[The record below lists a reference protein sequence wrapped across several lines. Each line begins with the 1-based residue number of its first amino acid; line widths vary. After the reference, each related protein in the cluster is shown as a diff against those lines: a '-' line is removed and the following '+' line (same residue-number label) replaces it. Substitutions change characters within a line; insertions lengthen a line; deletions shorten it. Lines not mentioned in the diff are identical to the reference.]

1 MRSADPSLQARR
13 LSLWAG
19 LLWALLPG
27 WAAAQA
33 GTAPKATVPPSACER
48 LVQVAQA
55 LALAGTGT
63 TGRYHCETQQH
74 TRTGQALAL
83 RYRGPEV
90 ADGSSNLVGYYEVDR
105 GTQSVHAWDLATG
118 KRAAGALADGALPP
132 PTVMACGLAFELPV
146 HYRTT
151 RPQRSESEGR
161 TVCAFDVV
169 AAKSK
174 PVQLDCKGRREGGSP
189 PYNVCDWAIGS
200 DADKTTVRVAHTR
213 LNRDRWGIDPFVYD
227 NGAWRLPNAYAD
239 AAPAERIDFF
249 GRPAYQGGGGLAPG
263 VVPHPHQDL
272 RCHLRGSGRR
282 QGRVGATHPRGGGGT
297 GESARRRSLRGRGGV
312 PDLLWQPARC
322 RTPRCRALM
331 HKWLLPSVPTVS

>member
-1 MRSADPSLQARR
+1 MRSANPTPQLRR
-13 LSLWAG
+13 LSLGAG
-19 LLWALLPG
+19 LLLALLPG

-33 GTAPKATVPPSACER
+33 GKVSQATVPPSACER

-55 LALAGTGT
+55 LALAGPGT
-63 TGRYHCETQQH
+63 AGRYHCDAQQR

-105 GTQSVHAWDLATG
+105 GTQAVHAWDLATG
-118 KRAAGALADGALPP
+118 KRAPGPLADGAQPP
-132 PTVMACGLAFELPV
+132 PTVVACGLAFELPV
-146 HYRTT
+146 HYRIT

-174 PVQLDCKGRREGGSP
+174 PVQVDCKGRREGGSP

-200 DADKTTVRVAHTR
+200 DADRTTVRVAHTR
-213 LNRDRWGIDPFVYD
+213 IDRDRWGIDPFVYD

-249 GRPAYQGGGGLAPG
+249 GRPAYQGA
-263 VVPHPHQDL
+263 VVSRLVWYRTRTKAYDAIYA
-272 RCHLRGSGRR
+272 
-282 QGRVGATHPRGGGGT
+282 GAGD
-297 GESARRRSLRGRGGV
+297 ARAVLVQLTPEVAVVLVSPPADDPAADVAECRIFCGSLRVAGR
-312 PDLLWQPARC
+312 PDAAR
-322 RTPRCRALM
+322 
-331 HKWLLPSVPTVS
+331 

>member
-1 MRSADPSLQARR
+1 MRSANPSLQARR

-55 LALAGTGT
+55 LALAGPGT
-63 TGRYHCETQQH
+63 TGRYHCETQQR

-90 ADGSSNLVGYYEVDR
+90 ADGSSNLVGYYEVNR

-146 HYRTT
+146 HYRIT

-174 PVQLDCKGRREGGSP
+174 PLQLDCKGRREGGSP

-213 LNRDRWGIDPFVYD
+213 LDRDRWGIDPFVYD

-249 GRPAYQGGGGLAPG
+249 GRPAYQGA
-263 VVPHPHQDL
+263 VVSRLVWYRTRTKTYDAIYAGAGDARAVLVQL
-272 RCHLRGSGRR
+272 GSE
-282 QGRVGATHPRGGGGT
+282 VAVTLVSPPADDPAA
-297 GESARRRSLRGRGGV
+297 GEVECRIFCGSLRVAGR
-312 PDLLWQPARC
+312 PDA
-322 RTPRCRALM
+322 ALM
-331 HKWLLPSVPTVS
+331 PT